1 MPLIP
6 ATLASSLE
14 NTWLVPDGGRFPGS
28 PAEFGDRFAQAVSPW
43 FAAAMAAGFPCATAT
58 ARQGQLA
65 ASAAGAFA
73 AMSAASAAA
82 LLALGLM
89 GYMAGQVFGPGVATP
104 PAGVGAAQSV
114 FVSVFSDTQ
123 SPNAARA
130 QHIATAIH
138 TLALMTIVIFP
149 PLISPPA
156 PVL

>member
-1 MPLIP
+1 
-6 ATLASSLE
+6 
-14 NTWLVPDGGRFPGS
+14 
-28 PAEFGDRFAQAVSPW
+28 VSEW
-43 FAAAMAAGFPCATAT
+43 FAGALAAGFPCATAT

-65 ASAAGAFA
+65 ASAAAAFA
-73 AMSAASAAA
+73 AMNAASAGM

-89 GYMAGQVFGPGVATP
+89 GYMAGQVFGAGVASP

-123 SPNAARA
+123 SANATRA
-130 QHIATAIH
+130 QQMATAIH
-138 TLALMTIVIFP
+138 TLAVTTIVIFP